1 MRLWVAGI
9 LMVAAVGLW
18 IALEVRRPERDVIPR
33 AITSDTTGA
42 TLPVL
47 GSVITPLPEGLGKAV
62 AERTC
67 LPCHSS
73 DMLRQ
78 QRLNEKQWTAELT
91 KMTGWGA
98 DLADS
103 DRVALLPYLMSQ
115 FGPDNDHFAPVPVR
129 PVEE

>member
-1 MRLWVAGI
+1 
-9 LMVAAVGLW
+9 MVAAVGLW
-18 IALEVRRPERDVIPR
+18 IALGLRHPQNAVLPQG
-33 AITSDTTGA
+33 AATDTTGA
-42 TLPVL
+42 ALPEL
-47 GSVITPLPEGLGKAV
+47 GSVITPLPDGPGKGI

-73 DMLRQ
+73 DILRQ

-103 DRVALLPYLMSQ
+103 DRAALLPYLMTQ
-115 FGPDNDHFAPVPVR
+115 FGPENERFVPVAVR
-129 PVEE
+129 PIDK